1 MPPARVVIEADGG
14 SRGNPGPAAYG
25 SLLRDADSGE
35 VLAERAEFIGHA
47 SNNVAEY
54 RGLIGGLQLVAEHA
68 PGAEVEVRMDSKL
81 VIEQM
86 AGRWKIKH
94 PDMRPLALQAQ
105 RLAPPGVR
113 WTWVRRELNQ
123 AADALLNA
131 VLDSV
136 QGRTPRRPAAT
147 PDSTEPADPT
157 ALAAR
162 ERAAAGDEAGQR
174 ATKSVSSWLSRADTV
189 PTTVLLLRHGVTSS
203 TVAKLFCGAGG
214 TDPGLLDEGRDQAA
228 RAAGWLARRG
238 GVDAIVTSPLRR
250 TRETAQVVADQ
261 LGLGVAQEDGLAEA
275 AFGRWD
281 GLSFPEVLEK
291 YPAEL
296 DAWMTSTSVAPPGGE
311 SFDDV
316 SKRVVSARDRLL
328 AQYAGRTVVAVSHVT
343 PIKMLVRAALDA
355 PMHVI
360 YRMELGPASITTVQW
375 WPDGTPSLRGFA
387 VVPE

>member
-1 MPPARVVIEADGG
+1 VVVEADGG

-25 SLLRDADSGE
+25 SLLRDADTGE
-35 VLAERAEFIGHA
+35 VIAERAEFIGHA

-54 RGLIGGLQLVAEHA
+54 RGLIGGLELVAEHA
-68 PGAEVEVRMDSKL
+68 PGADVEVRMDSKL

-86 AGRWKIKH
+86 AGRWRIKH

-113 WTWVRRELNQ
+113 WTWVRRDLNQ

-131 VLDSV
+131 VLDAAEGRSSRRV
-136 QGRTPRRPAAT
+136 QRSDDAA
-147 PDSTEPADPT
+147 DPADPT

-162 ERAAAGDEAGQR
+162 ERVVADDEAAQQR
-174 ATKSVSSWLSRADTV
+174 TNPLTSWLSRADTV
-189 PTTVLLLRHGVTSS
+189 PTTMLLLRHGVTSS
-203 TVAKLFCGAGG
+203 TLAKLFCGAGG
-214 TDPGLLDEGRDQAA
+214 TDPGLLEEGREQAG

-261 LGLGVAQEDGLAEA
+261 LGLDVAEDEGLAEA

-281 GLSFPEVLEK
+281 GLSFPEVLEQF
-291 YPAEL
+291 PAEM
-296 DAWMTSTSVAPPGGE
+296 DAWLNSTAVAPPGGE
-311 SFDDV
+311 SLEDV
-316 SKRVVSARDRLL
+316 STRAGHARDRLL
-328 AQYAGRTVVAVSHVT
+328 AEYAGRTVVAVSHVT
-343 PIKMLVRAALDA
+343 PIKMLVRAALEA
-355 PMHVI
+355 PIHVVF
-360 YRMELGPASITTVQW
+360 RMELEPASVTTIQW

-387 VVPE
+387 VVPD

>member
-1 MPPARVVIEADGG
+1 VVVEADGG

-25 SLLRDADSGE
+25 SLLRDADTGE
-35 VLAERAEFIGHA
+35 VIAERAEFIGHA

-54 RGLIGGLQLVAEHA
+54 RGLIGGLELVAEHA
-68 PGAEVEVRMDSKL
+68 PGADVEVRMDSKL

-86 AGRWKIKH
+86 AGRWRIKH

-113 WTWVRRELNQ
+113 WTWVRRDLNQ

-131 VLDSV
+131 VLDAAEGRSSRRV
-136 QGRTPRRPAAT
+136 QRSDDAA
-147 PDSTEPADPT
+147 DPADPT

-162 ERAAAGDEAGQR
+162 ERVVADDEAAQQR
-174 ATKSVSSWLSRADTV
+174 TNPLTSWLSRADTV
-189 PTTVLLLRHGVTSS
+189 PTTMLLLRHGVTSS
-203 TVAKLFCGAGG
+203 TLAKLFCGAGG
-214 TDPGLLDEGRDQAA
+214 TDPGLLEEGREQAG

-261 LGLGVAQEDGLAEA
+261 LGLDVAEDEGLAEA

-281 GLSFPEVLEK
+281 GLSFPEVLEQF
-291 YPAEL
+291 PAEM
-296 DAWMTSTSVAPPGGE
+296 DAWLNSTAVAPPGGE
-311 SFDDV
+311 SLEDV
-316 SKRVVSARDRLL
+316 STRAGHARDRLL
-328 AQYAGRTVVAVSHVT
+328 AEYAGRTVVAVSHVT
-343 PIKMLVRAALDA
+343 PIKMLVRAALEA
-355 PMHVI
+355 PIHVVF
-360 YRMELGPASITTVQW
+360 RMELEPASITTIQW

-387 VVPE
+387 VVPD